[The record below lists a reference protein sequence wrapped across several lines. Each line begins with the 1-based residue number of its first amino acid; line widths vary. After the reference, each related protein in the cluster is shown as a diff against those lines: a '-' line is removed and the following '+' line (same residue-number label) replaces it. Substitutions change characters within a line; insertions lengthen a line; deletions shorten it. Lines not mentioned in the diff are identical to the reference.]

1 LHGEPLETRRIELT
15 GFDGQEVTGS
25 LALQLVAIR
34 AESLAQT
41 RNVHVEGMS
50 SRLRLVARPE
60 VLDEA
65 VGGDQDPRT
74 DQKAGQESTLA
85 RRTEIDQLTSPEDL
99 HWSEDPI
106 VRAH

>member
-1 LHGEPLETRRIELT
+1 
-15 GFDGQEVTGS
+15 
-25 LALQLVAIR
+25 
-34 AESLAQT
+34 
-41 RNVHVEGMS
+41 MS

-60 VLDEA
+60 ILDEA
-65 VGGDQDPRT
+65 VGGNQDPGA

-85 RRTEIDQLTSPEDL
+85 RCTEIDRVTSLEDL